1 MKLSPSQTLH
11 QIAALI
17 GCKYVGSPDFQITG
31 INEIHKVESGDL
43 MFVDHP
49 KYYDKALQ
57 SAATAILIN
66 KEVECPSGKVLII
79 SDDPCRDYNFLT
91 RHFSPWKM
99 TEGSRGLNVQIGAD
113 CAIHSSVVMGENI
126 RIGDR
131 TIIHPGVV
139 LYDNVN
145 IGEDC
150 IIHANAVLG
159 SDAFYYK
166 ARPQGSGKNAFL
178 RQRRNWRSGGNR
190 SFMHHR

>member
-17 GCKYVGSPDFQITG
+17 GCKYVGAPDFQITG

-66 KEVECPSGKVLII
+66 KEVECPNGKVLII

-99 TEGSRGLNVQIGAD
+99 TEGNRGKDVPDWCGLRHTRQCCDGGKYLYRRPLY
-113 CAIHSSVVMGENI
+113 HSSRCCFI
-126 RIGDR
+126 R
-131 TIIHPGVV
+131 
-139 LYDNVN
+139 
-145 IGEDC
+145 
-150 IIHANAVLG
+150 
-159 SDAFYYK
+159 
-166 ARPQGSGKNAFL
+166 
-178 RQRRNWRSGGNR
+178 
-190 SFMHHR
+190 